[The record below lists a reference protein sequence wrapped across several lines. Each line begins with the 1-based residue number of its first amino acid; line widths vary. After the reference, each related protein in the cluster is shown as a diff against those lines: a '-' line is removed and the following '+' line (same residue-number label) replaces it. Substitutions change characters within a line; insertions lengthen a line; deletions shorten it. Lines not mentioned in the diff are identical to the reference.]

1 MTHEGN
7 VETVRRAKAAGVK
20 IGVGTDI
27 PFENERRYPG
37 DYFVELKFLRDAGL
51 SNKDILEAATR
62 VGGELLAIPDKL
74 GTLEKGKLAD
84 VLVVAGDP
92 LQDIENLR
100 KMRLV
105 VADGRVVRD
114 RIDNA
119 PVPSEASRVK

>member
-1 MTHEGN
+1 M
-7 VETVRRAKAAGVK
+7 
-20 IGVGTDI
+20 
-27 PFENERRYPG
+27 
-37 DYFVELKFLRDAGL
+37 

-62 VGGELLAIPDKL
+62 TGGEILAIPDKL

-105 VADGRVVRD
+105 AANGRVVR
-114 RIDNA
+114 RHRQRLS
-119 PVPSEASRVK
+119 PSEASKMK